1 MVQQSKLKEV
11 EKLQKRIEEAQVV
24 GVLDMFKLPSK
35 QYQEIQKQ
43 LRDDVD
49 FVSIKKS
56 ILLHALEKVGRENIK
71 DIVKEMPVQPMLVFT
86 KTDPFKFY
94 MKASKLKSPNYAKG
108 GDKAE
113 EEIEVTAGPTDLM
126 PGPAIAEFSKVGI
139 PAGVEG
145 GKIAV
150 KKDKV
155 VAKAGDEI
163 STDLA
168 NILRKLK
175 IQPMNVGLNIV
186 SVYDKGTIYNNDVL
200 SMAGQGYINQ
210 TISAHQHAI
219 NLTVFVSYPTKDNI
233 GMLLAKAER
242 EAQALQSKL
251 PEEKSEAPAESEAP
265 KEEAKPEAA
274 EEKTE
279 EVKAEEKSDEKT
291 EEKSETAEEPK
302 GGN

>member
-1 MVQQSKLKEV
+1 MVQQAKLKEV
-11 EKLQKRIEEAQVV
+11 EKLQKRIEESTVV

-43 LRDDVD
+43 LRDEAD
-49 FVSIKKS
+49 FVSIRKS
-56 ILLHALEKVGRENIK
+56 ILLHALEKVNRENIK
-71 DIVKEMPVQPMLVFT
+71 DIVKEMPVQPLLIFT

-113 EEIEVTAGPTDLM
+113 DEIEVTAGPTDLM

-163 STDLA
+163 SEDLA

-175 IQPMNVGLNIV
+175 IQPMKVGLNIV
-186 SVYDKGTIYNNDVL
+186 SVYDKGTIYMKDVL
-200 SMAGQGYINQ
+200 SMAGQGYIDQ
-210 TISAHQHAI
+210 TLLAHQQAV
-219 NLTVFVSYPTKDNI
+219 NLTVSIGYPNKDNI

-242 EAQALQSKL
+242 EAQALQSKVPEAKAETPAEETK
-251 PEEKSEAPAESEAP
+251 PEEKA
-265 KEEAKPEAA
+265 EAA
-274 EEKTE
+274 ETSEEKTE
-279 EVKAEEKSDEKT
+279 EVKEEKT
-291 EEKSETAEEPK
+291 EEKSETAETK